1 MEIHYIK
8 NEWKG
13 LRFFLQMCRP
23 ITIWNHRI
31 FLSGVPVVSKN
42 GAACLQRGR
51 NRRFRRKEWAV
62 AETAARSYDRTAVSP
77 CFLTIDCI
85 SRMRHAPNRIF
96 LHFQEKKKALQMF
109 YLQGF
114 SLFLSWCLAVR
125 RGLELPTHCFDFQ
138 GPFCEAHFGTPN
150 WPLPVCVVF
159 HNPFGLFSE
168 TEVWKFLLM
177 CKNSKN
183 NSNPVIT
190 YRADSWRRWNIL
202 LPKLKLTKRV
212 FH

>member
-1 MEIHYIK
+1 M
-8 NEWKG
+8 
-13 LRFFLQMCRP
+13 RFFLQMCRP

-31 FLSGVPVVSKN
+31 FLSGVPVVSEN

-51 NRRFRRKEWAV
+51 NRRFRRKKWAV

-85 SRMRHAPNRIF
+85 SRMTEGPVYFFGAVKSTPNRPHATCSE
-96 LHFQEKKKALQMF
+96 LHFPALPEKAESLVNKKFTRLSALIF
-109 YLQGF
+109 
-114 SLFLSWCLAVR
+114 AVR
-125 RGLELPTHCFDFQ
+125 RGLAPPYTHCFDFQ

-168 TEVWKFLLM
+168 TEE
-177 CKNSKN
+177 
-183 NSNPVIT
+183 
-190 YRADSWRRWNIL
+190 
-202 LPKLKLTKRV
+202 
-212 FH
+212 